1 MREAEKL
8 DFKRPNPLAD
18 KTAKKKCLS
27 PLSDIMIEY
36 VCLFGVIPSEVGDLG
51 STCCA
56 GMIITIYLVLEKAEQ
71 LHRMK

>member
-51 STCCA
+51 ST
-56 GMIITIYLVLEKAEQ
+56 
-71 LHRMK
+71 